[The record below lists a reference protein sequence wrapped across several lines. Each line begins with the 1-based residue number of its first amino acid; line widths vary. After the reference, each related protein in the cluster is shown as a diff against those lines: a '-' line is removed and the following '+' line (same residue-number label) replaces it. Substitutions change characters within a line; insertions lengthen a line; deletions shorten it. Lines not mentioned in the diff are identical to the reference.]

1 MTEDGD
7 WLVIGIIT
15 SSHGVAGKLNIKS
28 LSDFKERFTQPGKRW
43 VQRNDEEPIP
53 FNLISGSEK
62 PGKESFIIYLEG
74 IKDRIQADNL
84 KNCKL
89 LVKSNDIP
97 KLNEN
102 EFHLNQLL
110 DLDVKLKVNNKLE
123 VIGKV
128 VDLITENNTL
138 IVLKLNRNNKNVLI
152 PFVKEIVT
160 IIDPKNNYL
169 IINPPKGLLDLYI

>member
-1 MTEDGD
+1 MIASED

-43 VQRNDEEPIP
+43 VQKNNEKPIP
-53 FNLISGSEK
+53 FNLISGFQK
-62 PGKESFIIYLEG
+62 PGKESFIICLEG

-84 KNCKL
+84 KSSKL

-110 DLDVKLKVNNKLE
+110 DLDVKLFVKSEIK

-128 VDLITENNTL
+128 VDLITENNNL
-138 IVLKLNRNNKNVLI
+138 IVIRLNQNNKDILI

-160 IIDPKNNYL
+160 TIDIKNKYL
-169 IINPPKGLLDLYI
+169 VIDPPKGLLDL

>member
-1 MTEDGD
+1 MIEKED

-15 SSHGVAGKLNIKS
+15 SSHGIEGKLNIKS

-43 VQRNDEEPIP
+43 IQKNDEEPIP
-53 FNLISGSEK
+53 YKLISGFQK
-62 PGKESFIIYLEG
+62 PGKESFVISLSG
-74 IKDRIQADNL
+74 INNKNQADNL
-84 KNCKL
+84 KTYKL

-97 KLNEN
+97 KLKDN

-110 DLDVKLKVNNKLE
+110 DLNVRLYFKSEMK

-128 VDLITENNTL
+128 VNLITENNNL
-138 IVLKLNRNNKNVLI
+138 LVIKLNKNNKNVLI

-160 IIDPKNNYL
+160 TIDLKKNYL
-169 IINPPKGLLDLYI
+169 IIDPPKGLLDL